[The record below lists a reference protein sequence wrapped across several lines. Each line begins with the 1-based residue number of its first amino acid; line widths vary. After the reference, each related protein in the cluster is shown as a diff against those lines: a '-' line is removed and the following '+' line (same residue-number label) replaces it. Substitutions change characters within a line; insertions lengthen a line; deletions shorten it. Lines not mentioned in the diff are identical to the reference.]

1 MSSVGRGVGGGLEE
15 GRRWRSGEGKFLLET
30 CGWSVVVDGLLS
42 RIGVEVQGVFFD
54 WSRPEK
60 F

>member
-1 MSSVGRGVGGGLEE
+1 MMEDKTFTKLSEVEE
-15 GRRWRSGEGKFLLET
+15 EEEAK
-30 CGWSVVVDGLLS
+30 VN
-42 RIGVEVQGVFFD
+42 IQGVFFD